1 MSSEFDLSKSP
12 YGESCSSVLRFGQDN
27 EEETDQYV
35 VAPEGTWFACTT
47 GITPCV
53 SPLTLM
59 HPRKPSLCILAHILP
74 QVYYYSGE
82 GGREHLGLALG
93 RVSRALVIVP
103 LLGWSGNSQI
113 SCNRHCSTA
122 RRTLYGL
129 RRNLLFLYQPFR
141 GHQRK
146 PKSTQKKDSKIERK
160 SKELRETGPLIL
172 LLIATFGSCL
182 INSLTNYVQRR
193 IQAVKLMVL
202 RTHCHH

>member
-27 EEETDQYV
+27 EEETDWYL

-82 GGREHLGLALG
+82 GGCEHLGLAPG
-93 RVSRALVIVP
+93 RVLRAPVIVP
-103 LLGWSGNSQI
+103 LLVGLGIAGSAAVGTAALVTGDKNFKELSSQVDLDL
-113 SCNRHCSTA
+113 STLEENVNRLEDSLSSLA
-122 RRTLYGL
+122 EVVLQNRRGLDLLRRTLYVL

-141 GHQRK
+141 GH
-146 PKSTQKKDSKIERK
+146 
-160 SKELRETGPLIL
+160 
-172 LLIATFGSCL
+172 
-182 INSLTNYVQRR
+182 
-193 IQAVKLMVL
+193 
-202 RTHCHH
+202 